1 MLRHRHRGDTFL
13 LLLVLLSPPLI
24 SCLNEEGV
32 YLQRA
37 KLGFDDPN
45 AVLSD
50 WNSLDETPCKWN
62 GVVCDSATSYSVV
75 SLDLSSSNLSGPF
88 PSILCRL
95 KSLSF
100 ISLYDNFI
108 NSTLSE
114 DDLALCQSLE
124 HLDLAQNYLTGAL
137 PAGLADLPNLRYLDL
152 TGNNFSG
159 IIPETFGTFQK
170 LEVLS
175 LVENLLEG
183 TIPAFFGNVSSLK
196 QLNLSY
202 NPFSPGR
209 IPPELGN
216 LTNLEVLWLTETNL
230 VGELP
235 DSLGRLGRL
244 TDLDLAYNS
253 LTGPI
258 PSSLTELTS
267 VVQLELYNN
276 SLSGELPGKGW
287 SNMKSLRRLDASM
300 NELTGRIPA
309 ELCELPLESLNL
321 YENNLLGELPD
332 RIADSPNLYELRLFQ
347 NQLSGKLPPN
357 LGKSS
362 PLRWIDVSTN
372 KFSGQIPEGL
382 CLNGGLEELL
392 LIENSFSGVI
402 PPTLAE
408 CRSLLRVR
416 LGHNTFSGEVPA
428 GFWGLPHVSLLELAG
443 NSFSGGI
450 AKTIAGA
457 SNLSQLILSGNDFSG
472 SIPEEI
478 GFLDSLLEVSVNDN
492 KLSGSLPVSIVNLGQ
507 LVKLDLHNNELS
519 GKIPSGV
526 HSWKKLNELNLASN
540 DFSGDIP
547 DEIGELS
554 DLNYLDLS
562 GNQFSGKIPVSLQNL
577 KLNRF
582 NLSNNRLSGDIPPL
596 YAKVIY
602 KDSFTGNPAL
612 CGEIDG
618 LCEGKNGVKDIGYLW
633 LLRSIFILAGLV
645 LIIGLIWFQLKYRK
659 FNNTKKSL
667 DRSKWTLMSFHKLGF
682 SEDEIMNALDEDN
695 VIGSGSSGKVYKV
708 VLSSGEAVAVKKLWG
723 RSKSVRDYQSSDD
736 VEKGNNN
743 NNNNNLQDDGFDAEV
758 ETLGKIRH
766 KNIVKLWCCCT
777 TRDCKLLVYEYM
789 LNGSLGDL
797 LHSTKSG
804 LLDWPIR
811 FKIAMDAAEGL
822 SYLHHDCAP
831 PIVHRDIKSNNILLD
846 SEYGARVADFG
857 VAKVFDVNAKGS
869 KSMSVIAGSCGYIAP
884 EYAYTL
890 RVNEK
895 SDIYSFGVVIL
906 ELVTGK
912 LPVDPEFGEKDLVK
926 WVCTTLDQ
934 KGVDHVID
942 PKLDSCFKDEICRV
956 LNIGLLSTSPLPINR
971 PSMRRVVK
979 MLQEIGNVNQH
990 NSVGKDG
997 KLTPYYYEDASDQGS
1012 VV

>member
-1 MLRHRHRGDTFL
+1 MLRHRYSLCF
-13 LLLVLLSPPLI
+13 LLLVLFSPPLI
-24 SCLNEEGV
+24 LCLNQEGL
-32 YLQRA
+32 YLLRA
-37 KLGFDDPN
+37 KVGFDDPN
-45 AVLSD
+45 GVFSG
-50 WNSLDETPCKWN
+50 WNPGDDTPCKWN
-62 GVVCDSATSYSVV
+62 GVVCDSATGSVV

-108 NSTLSE
+108 NSTLVE
-114 DDLALCQSLE
+114 DELALCQSLE
-124 HLDLAQNYLTGAL
+124 HLDLAQNYLTGEL
-137 PAGLADLPNLRYLDL
+137 PRRLADLPNLKYLDL

-159 IIPETFGTFQK
+159 VIPDSFGTFQK
-170 LEVLS
+170 LEVLA

-183 TIPAFFGNVSSLK
+183 TVPAFLGNVSTLK

-209 IPPELGN
+209 IPPALGN

-230 VGELP
+230 VGEIP
-235 DSLGRLGRL
+235 TSLGRLAKL

-253 LTGPI
+253 LTGQI

-267 VVQLELYNN
+267 AVQVELYNN
-276 SLSGELPGKGW
+276 SLTGEIPSKGW
-287 SNMKSLRRLDASM
+287 ANMTSLRRLDASM
-300 NELTGRIPA
+300 NELTGTIPA

-321 YENNLLGELPD
+321 YENNLRGELPD
-332 RIADSPNLYELRLFQ
+332 GIAKSPNLYELRLFQ
-347 NQLSGKLPPN
+347 NQLSGELPPN

-362 PLRWIDVSTN
+362 PLRWVDVSTN
-372 KFSGQIPEGL
+372 KFSGQIPENL
-382 CLNGGLEELL
+382 CANGALEELL
-392 LIENSFSGVI
+392 LIENSFSGEI
-402 PPTLAE
+402 PATLAE

-416 LGHNTFSGEVPA
+416 LGRNSFSGEVPA
-428 GFWGLPHVSLLELAG
+428 GFWGLPHVSLFELAG

-457 SNLSQLILSGNDFSG
+457 SNLSQLILSSNKFSG
-472 SIPEEI
+472 SVPEEI
-478 GFLDSLLEVSVNDN
+478 GFLDSLLEISVNDN
-492 KLSGSLPVSIVNLGQ
+492 ILSGSLPSSIVNLGQ

-519 GKIPSGV
+519 GKIPSGI
-526 HSWKKLNELNLASN
+526 HSWKKLNELNLAN
-540 DFSGDIP
+540 NEFSGDIP
-547 DEIGELS
+547 DEIGDLAV
-554 DLNYLDLS
+554 LNYLDLS
-562 GNQFSGKIPVSLQNL
+562 GNRFSGKIPVGLQNL
-577 KLNRF
+577 KLSRL
-582 NLSNNRLSGDIPPL
+582 NLSNNHLSGDIPPL
-596 YAKVIY
+596 YAKEMY
-602 KDSFTGNPAL
+602 KDSFFGNPGL
-612 CGEIDG
+612 CGDIEG
-618 LCEGKNGVKDIGYLW
+618 LCDGRGGVKNMDYAW
-633 LLRSIFILAGLV
+633 FLRSIFILAAMV
-645 LIIGLIWFQLKYRK
+645 LIVGVIWFYLKYRK
-659 FNNTKKSL
+659 FNKAKRSI

-682 SEDEIMNALDEDN
+682 SEDEILDALDEDN

-708 VLSSGEAVAVKKLWG
+708 VLSNGEAVAVKKLWG
-723 RSKSVRDYQSSDD
+723 RTKSADESSD
-736 VEKGNNN
+736 VEKGN
-743 NNNNNLQDDGFDAEV
+743 LQDHGFDAEV

-789 LNGSLGDL
+789 PNGSLGDL

-811 FKIAMDAAEGL
+811 FKVALDAAEGL

-831 PIVHRDIKSNNILLD
+831 PIVHRDVKSNNILLD
-846 SEYGARVADFG
+846 ADYGARVADFG
-857 VAKVFDVNAKGS
+857 VAKVVDANAKGT

-926 WVCTTLDQ
+926 WVCTLLDQ
-934 KGVDHVID
+934 KGIDHVID

-956 LNIGLLSTSPLPINR
+956 LNVGLLCTSPLPINR

-979 MLQEIGNVNQH
+979 MLQEIGNGNQPKTA
-990 NSVGKDG
+990 GKDG
-997 KLTPYYYEDASDQGS
+997 KLTPYYYEDASDHGS
-1012 VV
+1012 IA